1 MCPYGYCVTF
11 ATHRPRIPAEFHRKC
26 KKIGNAGFQAGQRPI
41 APRLVFALSV
51 PDLVLYG
58 GIPHVRRVIM
68 KAGHN
73 PSLSPAEQVR
83 RSRRPL
89 LFGYSLTAFAV
100 LLSFLAALV
109 LPESFRL
116 ALLGDLLQGGLVGAF
131 TFLTFQNML
140 RSQAQVRAFWFLL
153 FIGAAMWLASLLIW
167 STHELWFHLA
177 VPDVPLADIF
187 LFVGLVPLVAATALE
202 PQKAHDSRFR
212 SFGLLDLSI
221 LILYS
226 LYLFA
231 FFVFAYRLLPG
242 AMGIYNHNFNVAD
255 AIGNQLFAIA
265 TGVAFFRERGV
276 WRPVY
281 RIFFLSAA
289 GYALAS
295 DLINV
300 AIDLGR
306 YYTGSLY
313 DVPLV
318 AAMGG
323 FVCLCL
329 AGRPL
334 LQPAHATGERKGG
347 EQRSIRQFTF
357 LSSYLAM
364 LVTLSM
370 PAIGLWLLTSYA
382 PHDRLFSFRL
392 DITLLTI
399 FLLTLLL
406 SIKQDFL
413 SANLFGSLRHL
424 SNTYSSI
431 DRFKDHLVQGD
442 KLASLGELVAS
453 VADQIRKA
461 MTIIRNQATR
471 ITSRA
476 HGESRSRSLAGK
488 IGQYA
493 ERTDALVENMQRFAQ
508 ETPLQ
513 LAPVE
518 VKPLLESA
526 LHLSRISKLQNV
538 CVELEAETACPPVL
552 ADSSQLLHVFLQI
565 ISNAM
570 DALEE
575 VGGGKLAISVRP
587 CAPQVCI
594 QFSDTG
600 PGIRHPEHAF
610 EPFFTTKPVGKG
622 TGLGLSTCYGII
634 RQHEGD
640 ITCGNRLEG
649 GAYFTIFLPAA
660 ALPASDSGVATSIVS
675 ESAG

>member
-1 MCPYGYCVTF
+1 MRSTHFRRPMMKPGHKASVSTPQSAWHPSRPLLYGYC
-11 ATHRPRIPAEFHRKC
+11 
-26 KKIGNAGFQAGQRPI
+26 
-41 APRLVFALSV
+41 L
-51 PDLVLYG
+51 
-58 GIPHVRRVIM
+58 M
-68 KAGHN
+68 
-73 PSLSPAEQVR
+73 
-83 RSRRPL
+83 
-89 LFGYSLTAFAV
+89 AFAV
-100 LLSFLAALV
+100 LLSLVSALT
-109 LPESFRL
+109 LPKGIQSTL
-116 ALLGDLLQGGLVGAF
+116 IGDLLQAGLVGLF
-131 TFLTFQNML
+131 TFFAAQNMV
-140 RSQAQVRAFWFLL
+140 RSQEQVRAFWFML
-153 FIGAAMWLASLLIW
+153 FIGAGMWLASLLIW
-167 STHELWFHLA
+167 STHELWFHQA

-187 LFVGLVPLVAATALE
+187 LFLGLVPLVAATALE
-202 PQKAHDSRFR
+202 PERRHDSRFR
-212 SFGLLDLSI
+212 SFGLLDLSV

-231 FFVFAYRLLPG
+231 FFVYAYRLLPG
-242 AMGIYNHNFNVAD
+242 DMGTYNHNYNVA
-255 AIGNQLFAIA
+255 ASIGNQLFAVA
-265 TGVAFFRERGV
+265 TGIAFYRERGA

-281 RIFFLSAA
+281 RLFFFSAA
-289 GYALAS
+289 AYALAA

-300 AIDLGR
+300 AIDLGG
-306 YYTGSLY
+306 YHTGSLY

-318 AAMGG
+318 AGMAG
-323 FVCLCL
+323 FVCACL

-334 LQPAHATGERKGG
+334 GQADREMEKSEAGRQGT
-347 EQRSIRQFTF
+347 IRGLTF
-357 LSSYLAM
+357 LSSNLAM
-364 LVTLSM
+364 VVTLST
-370 PAIGLWLLTSYA
+370 PAMGLWLLGTYN
-382 PHDRLFSFRL
+382 PRDKLFAFRL
-392 DITLLTI
+392 DITLVTI

-431 DRFKDHLVQGD
+431 ERFKDHLVQGD

-453 VADQIRKA
+453 VAEQIRNA
-461 MTIIRNQATR
+461 MTVIREQALQ
-471 ITSRA
+471 ITSRS
-476 HGESRSRSLAGK
+476 HDESRSRSLAGK

-526 LHLSRISKLQNV
+526 LHLSRIEKVQNIAV
-538 CVELEAETACPPVL
+538 RLEADPACPPVL

-575 VGGGKLAISVRP
+575 VGGGELTISIRP
-587 CAPQVCI
+587 CELQVCI

-600 PGIRHPEHAF
+600 PGLRHPEHAF
-610 EPFFTTKPVGKG
+610 EPFFTTKGVGKG

-640 ITCGNRLEG
+640 ISCGNRLEG
-649 GAYFTIFLPAA
+649 GAYFTIFVPAA
-660 ALPASDSGVATSIVS
+660 APSRQDTSVLAAIGS
-675 ESAG
+675 EAAE

>member
-1 MCPYGYCVTF
+1 MKSGLNSSNP
-11 ATHRPRIPAEFHRKC
+11 PAER
-26 KKIGNAGFQAGQRPI
+26 AW
-41 APRLVFALSV
+41 
-51 PDLVLYG
+51 
-58 GIPHVRRVIM
+58 
-68 KAGHN
+68 
-73 PSLSPAEQVR
+73 

-89 LFGYSLTAFAV
+89 IFGYWLTAVAV
-100 LLSFLAALV
+100 LLSFVAALV
-109 LPESFRL
+109 LPKSFQL
-116 ALLGDLLQGGLVGAF
+116 GLFGDLLQAGLVGAF

-153 FIGAAMWLASLLIW
+153 FIGAAMLLASLLIW

-177 VPDVPLADIF
+177 VPDVPIGDIL

-202 PQKAHDSRFR
+202 PQRAHDSRFR

-231 FFVFAYRLLPG
+231 FFVYAYRLLPG
-242 AMGIYNHNFNVAD
+242 DLAIYNHNFNVAD
-255 AIGNQLFAIA
+255 SIGNQLFAVA
-265 TGVAFFRERGV
+265 TGVAFFRERGA
-276 WRPVY
+276 WRSVY

-289 GYALAS
+289 AYALAS

-300 AIDLGR
+300 AIDTGE

-313 DVPLV
+313 DVPLI

-323 FVCLCL
+323 FVCVCL

-334 LQPAHATGERKGG
+334 LQSAPGSGEREDGQQKAIQG
-347 EQRSIRQFTF
+347 FTF
-357 LSSYLAM
+357 LSSHLAM
-364 LVTLSM
+364 LVTLST
-370 PAIGLWLLTSYA
+370 PAIGLWLLTTYA
-382 PHDRLFSFRL
+382 PHDKLFAFRL

-442 KLASLGELVAS
+442 KLASLGELVAD
-453 VADQIRKA
+453 VADQIRNA
-461 MTIIRNQATR
+461 MIIIREQVSS
-471 ITSRA
+471 ITSRT
-476 HGESRSRSLAGK
+476 HGESRSRALAGK

-493 ERTDALVENMQRFAQ
+493 ERTDALVEDMRRFAQ

-513 LAPVE
+513 LAPAE

-526 LHLSRISKLQNV
+526 LHLSRIEKLQNV
-538 CVELEAETACPPVL
+538 RVQLEAEAACPPVL

-575 VGGGKLAISVRP
+575 VGGGELVISIRP
-587 CAPQVCI
+587 CEPQVCI

-600 PGIRHPEHAF
+600 PGLRHPEHAF

-649 GAYFTIFLPAA
+649 GAYFTIFVPAA
-660 ALPASDSGVATSIVS
+660 AVPVTDSGVPSSIVS
-675 ESAG
+675 GGAE

>member
-1 MCPYGYCVTF
+1 
-11 ATHRPRIPAEFHRKC
+11 
-26 KKIGNAGFQAGQRPI
+26 
-41 APRLVFALSV
+41 
-51 PDLVLYG
+51 
-58 GIPHVRRVIM
+58 M

-73 PSLSPAEQVR
+73 SSLAPAEKDR
-83 RSRRPL
+83 RSNRPL
-89 LFGYSLTAFAV
+89 LFGYSLTAAAV
-100 LLSFLAALV
+100 LLSSVAALV
-109 LPESFRL
+109 LPKGFELGLF
-116 ALLGDLLQGGLVGAF
+116 GDLLQAALAGAF

-140 RSQAQVRAFWFLL
+140 RSQAQVRAFWLLL
-153 FIGAAMWLASLLIW
+153 FIGAAMWLSSLLIW

-187 LFVGLVPLVAATALE
+187 LFVGLVPLVAATVLE
-202 PQKAHDSRFR
+202 PQKAHDVRFR
-212 SFGLLDLSI
+212 SFGLLDLAI
-221 LILYS
+221 LTLYS

-231 FFVFAYRLLPG
+231 FYVYAYRLLPG
-242 AMGIYNHNFNVAD
+242 TMGIYNHNFNVAD

-265 TGVAFFRERGV
+265 TGVAFFRERGA
-276 WRPVY
+276 WRPLY

-295 DLINV
+295 DAINV
-300 AIDLGR
+300 AIDLGK

-323 FVCLCL
+323 FVCLSL

-334 LQPAHATGERKGG
+334 IEPAPGAVERDGG
-347 EQRSIRQFTF
+347 KKRPFRRFTF
-357 LSSYLAM
+357 LPSHLAM
-364 LVTLSM
+364 LVTLST
-370 PAIGLWLLTSYA
+370 PAIGLWLLTTYA
-382 PHDRLFSFRL
+382 AHDRLFSFRL

-399 FLLTLLL
+399 FMLTLLL

-424 SNTYSSI
+424 SHTYSSI

-461 MTIIRNQATR
+461 MTIIRQQAAQ
-471 ITSRA
+471 ITSRS
-476 HGESRSRSLAGK
+476 HGESRSRTLAGK

-508 ETPLQ
+508 ETPLAV
-513 LAPVE
+513 APVA
-518 VKPLLESA
+518 VKPLLENA
-526 LHLSRISKLQNV
+526 LHLSRIDKLHNV
-538 CVELEAETACPPVL
+538 GVHLEAEADCPPVL

-575 VGGGKLAISVRP
+575 VGGGELTISIRP
-587 CAPQVCI
+587 CEPQVCI
-594 QFSDTG
+594 QFSDNG
-600 PGIRHPEHAF
+600 PGIRHPDHAF

-634 RQHEGD
+634 RQHDGD

-649 GAYFTIFLPAA
+649 GAYFTIFLPAV
-660 ALPASDSGVATSIVS
+660 ALSASVSGFASSVVS
-675 ESAG
+675 ERPG

>member
-1 MCPYGYCVTF
+1 
-11 ATHRPRIPAEFHRKC
+11 
-26 KKIGNAGFQAGQRPI
+26 
-41 APRLVFALSV
+41 
-51 PDLVLYG
+51 
-58 GIPHVRRVIM
+58 M
-68 KAGHN
+68 KSGPN
-73 PSLSPAEQVR
+73 SSNLPAEQVR
-83 RSRRPL
+83 HSRRLL
-89 LFGYSLTAFAV
+89 LFGYVLTAFAV
-100 LLSFLAALV
+100 LVSFLAALV
-109 LPESFRL
+109 LPKGFQL
-116 ALLGDLLQGGLVGAF
+116 CLLGDLLQVGLAGAS
-131 TFLTFQNML
+131 TFLAFQNML
-140 RSQAQVRAFWFLL
+140 RSQGQVRAFWFLL
-153 FIGAAMWLASLLIW
+153 FLGATMWLASLLIW
-167 STHELWFHLA
+167 STHELWFHRA

-187 LFVGLVPLVAATALE
+187 LFLGLVPLVAATALE
-202 PQKAHDSRFR
+202 PQKTHDSRFR

-231 FFVFAYRLLPG
+231 FFVYAYRLLPDD
-242 AMGIYNHNFNVAD
+242 MGIYNHNFNVAD
-255 AIGNQLFAIA
+255 DIGNQLFAVA

-289 GYALAS
+289 TYALAS

-300 AIDLGR
+300 AIDTGG

-313 DVPLV
+313 DIPLV

-323 FVCLCL
+323 FVCVCL

-334 LQPAHATGERKGG
+334 LQPTPPTGEREAGRQKHL
-347 EQRSIRQFTF
+347 QRFTF
-357 LSSYLAM
+357 LYSHLAM
-364 LVTLSM
+364 LVTLST
-370 PAIGLWLLTSYA
+370 PAIGLWLLTTYA
-382 PHDRLFSFRL
+382 PHDKLFAFRL

-413 SANLFGSLRHL
+413 SANHFGSLQHL
-424 SNTYSSI
+424 SNTYSRI

-453 VADQIRKA
+453 VADQIRNA
-461 MTIIRNQATR
+461 MAMIQEQAAL
-471 ITSRA
+471 ITSRS
-476 HGESRSRSLAGK
+476 HDESRSRTLAGK

-493 ERTDALVENMQRFAQ
+493 ERTDALVENMQHFAQ

-518 VKPLLESA
+518 VQPLLESA
-526 LHLSRISKLQNV
+526 LHLSRIDKLKNV
-538 CVELEAETACPPVL
+538 RVELQAEAACPPVL
-552 ADSSQLLHVFLQI
+552 ADTSQLLHVFLQI

-575 VGGGKLAISVRP
+575 VGGGDLVISVRP
-587 CAPQVCI
+587 CEPQVCI

-600 PGIRHPEHAF
+600 PGLRHPEHAF

-649 GAYFTIFLPAA
+649 GAYFTIFVPAAVLPAA
-660 ALPASDSGVATSIVS
+660 DSAIPSAIASEGAV
-675 ESAG
+675 

>member
-1 MCPYGYCVTF
+1 
-11 ATHRPRIPAEFHRKC
+11 
-26 KKIGNAGFQAGQRPI
+26 
-41 APRLVFALSV
+41 
-51 PDLVLYG
+51 
-58 GIPHVRRVIM
+58 
-68 KAGHN
+68 
-73 PSLSPAEQVR
+73 
-83 RSRRPL
+83 
-89 LFGYSLTAFAV
+89 V
-100 LLSFLAALV
+100 LLSFVAALA
-109 LPESFRL
+109 LPKGFQLS
-116 ALLGDLLQGGLVGAF
+116 LLGDLLQAGLVGTF

-153 FIGAAMWLASLLIW
+153 FIGAVMWLSSLLIW

-202 PQKAHDSRFR
+202 PQRVHDSRFR
-212 SFGLLDLSI
+212 PFGLLDLSI

-231 FFVFAYRLLPG
+231 FFVYAYRLLPG
-242 AMGIYNHNFNVAD
+242 DLAIYNHNFNVAD
-255 AIGNQLFAIA
+255 SIGNQLFAVA
-265 TGVAFFRERGV
+265 TGVAFFRERGA

-289 GYALAS
+289 AYALAS

-300 AIDLGR
+300 AIDTGE

-313 DVPLV
+313 DVPLI
-318 AAMGG
+318 AATGG
-323 FVCLCL
+323 FVCLSL

-334 LQPAHATGERKGG
+334 LQSAPGSGERKGG
-347 EQRSIRQFTF
+347 HQKTIRGFTF
-357 LSSYLAM
+357 LSSHLAM
-364 LVTLSM
+364 LVTLST
-370 PAIGLWLLTSYA
+370 PAIGLWLLTTYA
-382 PHDRLFSFRL
+382 PHDKLFAFRL

-424 SNTYSSI
+424 STTYSSI

-442 KLASLGELVAS
+442 KLASLGELVAD

-461 MTIIRNQATR
+461 MTIIREQSSS
-471 ITSRA
+471 ITSRS
-476 HGESRSRSLAGK
+476 HGESRSRALAGK

-526 LHLSRISKLQNV
+526 LHLSRIEKLQNV
-538 CVELEAETACPPVL
+538 RVQLEAEAACPPVL

-575 VGGGKLAISVRP
+575 VGGGELAISIRP
-587 CAPQVCI
+587 CEPQVCI

-600 PGIRHPEHAF
+600 PGLRHPEHAF

-649 GAYFTIFLPAA
+649 GAYFTIFVPAA
-660 ALPASDSGVATSIVS
+660 AVPATDSSVPSFLVS
-675 ESAG
+675 EGTE

>member
-1 MCPYGYCVTF
+1 
-11 ATHRPRIPAEFHRKC
+11 
-26 KKIGNAGFQAGQRPI
+26 
-41 APRLVFALSV
+41 
-51 PDLVLYG
+51 
-58 GIPHVRRVIM
+58 M
-68 KAGHN
+68 KSGHN
-73 PSLSPAEQVR
+73 SSNSPAEQAR

-89 LFGYSLTAFAV
+89 LFGYVLTVVVALV
-100 LLSFLAALV
+100 SFVAALIFPKG
-109 LPESFRL
+109 LQLGLF
-116 ALLGDLLQGGLVGAF
+116 GDLLQAGLVGTFA
-131 TFLTFQNML
+131 FLTFQNMI
-140 RSQAQVRAFWFLL
+140 RSHAQVRTFWLLL

-167 STHELWFHLA
+167 STHELWFHLL
-177 VPDVPLADIF
+177 VPDVPLADIL

-202 PQKAHDSRFR
+202 PQRPHDSRFR
-212 SFGLLDLSI
+212 PFGLLDLSI

-231 FFVFAYRLLPG
+231 FFVYAYRLLPG
-242 AMGIYNHNFNVAD
+242 DLAIYNHNFNVAD
-255 AIGNQLFAIA
+255 SIGNQLFAIA
-265 TGVAFFRERGV
+265 TGVAFFRERGA

-289 GYALAS
+289 AYALAS

-300 AIDLGR
+300 AIDTGE

-313 DVPLV
+313 DVPLI
-318 AAMGG
+318 AATGG
-323 FVCLCL
+323 FVCVCL

-334 LQPAHATGERKGG
+334 LQPAPATGEREGDK
-347 EQRSIRQFTF
+347 QRSIRGFTF
-357 LSSYLAM
+357 LSSHLAM
-364 LVTLSM
+364 LVTLST
-370 PAIGLWLLTSYA
+370 PAIGLWLLTTYA
-382 PHDRLFSFRL
+382 PNDKLFSFRL

-424 SNTYSSI
+424 STTYSSI

-453 VADQIRKA
+453 VAEQIRNA
-461 MTIIRNQATR
+461 MTTIREQASS
-471 ITSRA
+471 ITSRS

-526 LHLSRISKLQNV
+526 LHLSRIEKLQSV
-538 CVELEAETACPPVL
+538 RVQLDAEAACPPVL

-575 VGGGKLAISVRP
+575 VGGGELVISIRP
-587 CAPQVCI
+587 CEPQVCI

-600 PGIRHPEHAF
+600 PGLQHPEHAF

-634 RQHEGD
+634 RQHDGD

-649 GAYFTIFLPAA
+649 GAYFTIFVPAA
-660 ALPASDSGVATSIVS
+660 AVPAVDSSFASPVVS
-675 ESAG
+675 ERAG

>member
-1 MCPYGYCVTF
+1 MKSGPNSSN
-11 ATHRPRIPAEFHRKC
+11 PP
-26 KKIGNAGFQAGQRPI
+26 AGQARHSQKLL
-41 APRLVFALSV
+41 RL
-51 PDLVLYG
+51 
-58 GIPHVRRVIM
+58 
-68 KAGHN
+68 
-73 PSLSPAEQVR
+73 
-83 RSRRPL
+83 
-89 LFGYSLTAFAV
+89 GYLLTAAAV
-100 LLSFLAALV
+100 LLLFIAALV
-109 LPESFRL
+109 LPRGFQL
-116 ALLGDLLQGGLVGAF
+116 ALLGDLLRTGLVGAI
-131 TFLTFQNML
+131 TFLTLQNAL
-140 RSQAQVRAFWFLL
+140 RSKGQVRAFWFML
-153 FIGAAMWLASLLIW
+153 FVGAAMWLAGLLIW
-167 STHELWFHLA
+167 STQELWFRRP
-177 VPDVPLADIF
+177 VPDVPVSDI
-187 LFVGLVPLVAATALE
+187 LFFVKLVPLVAATALE

-212 SFGLLDLSI
+212 PFGLLDLSI
-221 LILYS
+221 LMLYS

-231 FFVFAYRLLPG
+231 FFVYAYRLLPG
-242 AMGIYNHNFNVAD
+242 AVGIYNNNFNVAD
-255 AIGNQLFAIA
+255 AIGNQIFAVA
-265 TGVAFFRERGV
+265 TGIAFFRERGA

-289 GYALAS
+289 GYALACN
-295 DLINV
+295 LINP

-306 YYTGSLY
+306 YYVGSLY

-334 LQPAHATGERKGG
+334 LQPALAAGEGERG
-347 EQRSIRQFTF
+347 EQKTTRRFTF
-357 LSSYLAM
+357 LSSRLAM
-364 LVTLSM
+364 LVTLST
-370 PAIGLWLLTSYA
+370 PAIGLWLLATYA
-382 PHDRLFSFRL
+382 PHDRFFAFRL
-392 DITLLTI
+392 DITLVTI

-442 KLASLGELVAS
+442 KLASLGELVAR
-453 VADQIRKA
+453 VAEQIRKA
-461 MTIIRNQATR
+461 MTIIREQVSI
-471 ITSRA
+471 ITSRSY
-476 HGESRSRSLAGK
+476 GESRSRSLAEK

-493 ERTDALVENMQRFAQ
+493 GRTDALVENMQRFSQ

-526 LHLSRISKLQNV
+526 LHLSRIEKLQYV
-538 CVELEAETACPPVL
+538 RVELEAESSCLPVL

-575 VGGGKLAISVRP
+575 VGGGELVISVRP
-587 CAPQVCI
+587 CEPQVCI

-600 PGIRHPEHAF
+600 PGIRQPEHVF

-660 ALPASDSGVATSIVS
+660 VLPAPDSGVPPPVVS
-675 ESAG
+675 EGAG

>member
-1 MCPYGYCVTF
+1 M
-11 ATHRPRIPAEFHRKC
+11 
-26 KKIGNAGFQAGQRPI
+26 
-41 APRLVFALSV
+41 L
-51 PDLVLYG
+51 
-58 GIPHVRRVIM
+58 M
-68 KAGHN
+68 KAGLN
-73 PSLSPAEQVR
+73 SSLAPPEKGW
-83 RSRRPL
+83 RSNRPL
-89 LFGYSLTAFAV
+89 LFGYFLMAAAV
-100 LLSFLAALV
+100 LLSFIASLV
-109 LPESFRL
+109 LPKGFQL
-116 ALLGDLLQGGLVGAF
+116 GLLGDLLQVGLVGTF

-140 RSQAQVRAFWFLL
+140 RSKTQVRAFWLLL
-153 FIGAAMWLASLLIW
+153 FIGAAMWLSSLLIW
-167 STHELWFHLA
+167 STQELWFHLA

-187 LFVGLVPLVAATALE
+187 LFVGLVPLVAATALQ
-202 PQKAHDSRFR
+202 PQKSHDARFR

-221 LILYS
+221 LIFYS
-226 LYLFA
+226 LYLFG

-242 AMGIYNHNFNVAD
+242 AMAIYNHSFNVAD
-255 AIGNQLFAIA
+255 AIGNQLFAVA
-265 TGVAFFRERGV
+265 TGVAFFRERGA

-289 GYALAS
+289 AYALAS

-300 AIDLGR
+300 AIDRGG
-306 YYTGSLY
+306 YYTGSFY

-334 LQPAHATGERKGG
+334 LEPANAAGERQGG
-347 EQRSIRQFTF
+347 QQRPVRPFAF
-357 LSSYLAM
+357 LSSHLAM
-364 LVTLSM
+364 IVTLST
-370 PAIGLWLLTSYA
+370 PAIGLWLLTTYA
-382 PHDRLFSFRL
+382 PHDRLFTFRL
-392 DITLLTI
+392 DITLITI
-399 FLLTLLL
+399 FVLTLLL
-406 SIKQDFL
+406 SIKQDLL

-424 SNTYSSI
+424 SSTYSSI

-442 KLASLGELVAS
+442 KLASLGELVAR

-461 MTIIRNQATR
+461 MAIIREQATR
-471 ITSRA
+471 ITTRA
-476 HGESRSRSLAGK
+476 HGESRRHALAGK

-493 ERTDALVENMQRFAQ
+493 ERTDALVEDMQRFAQ

-518 VKPLLESA
+518 VKPLLENA
-526 LHLSRISKLQNV
+526 IHLSRIDRLRTVRVQW
-538 CVELEAETACPPVL
+538 EAETACPPVL

-575 VGGGKLAISVRP
+575 VGGGEISISIRP
-587 CAPQVCI
+587 CEPQVCI

-600 PGIRHPEHAF
+600 PGLRHPEHAF

-634 RQHEGD
+634 RQHDGD

-660 ALPASDSGVATSIVS
+660 AVPATDSGIPSSIVS
-675 ESAG
+675 ERA

>member
-1 MCPYGYCVTF
+1 
-11 ATHRPRIPAEFHRKC
+11 
-26 KKIGNAGFQAGQRPI
+26 
-41 APRLVFALSV
+41 
-51 PDLVLYG
+51 
-58 GIPHVRRVIM
+58 M
-68 KAGHN
+68 KSGLNSSN
-73 PSLSPAEQVR
+73 PPAEQAR
-83 RSRRPL
+83 RSQRFLRLGYL
-89 LFGYSLTAFAV
+89 LTGMAV
-100 LLSFLAALV
+100 LVSLVAALV
-109 LPESFRL
+109 LPRGSQL
-116 ALLGDLLQGGLVGAF
+116 AVLGDLLESALFAAF
-131 TFLTFQNML
+131 MLLALQNTL
-140 RSQAQVRAFWFLL
+140 RSRAQVRAFWFLL
-153 FIGAAMWLASLLIW
+153 FMGAALWLGSLVIW
-167 STHELWFHLA
+167 STQELWFKRA
-177 VPDVPLADIF
+177 VHDAPFTDILLF
-187 LFVGLVPLVAATALE
+187 LGLVPLVAATAVE
-202 PQKAHDSRFR
+202 PQREHDSRFR

-231 FFVFAYRLLPG
+231 FFVYAYRLLPG
-242 AMGIYNHNFNVAD
+242 ELKIYNSRFNVAA
-255 AIGNQLFAIA
+255 AIGNQLLAVV
-265 TGVAFFRERGV
+265 TGVVFFRERGA
-276 WRPVY
+276 WRAVY
-281 RIFFLSAA
+281 RNFFFAA
-289 GYALAS
+289 TAYALAA
-295 DLINV
+295 DLINP
-300 AIDLGR
+300 AIDSGK

-318 AAMGG
+318 AAIGG
-323 FVCLCL
+323 FVCACL

-334 LQPAHATGERKGG
+334 LQPAPATEDRKEGR
-347 EQRSIRQFTF
+347 QRPVQRFTF
-357 LSSYLAM
+357 LSSYMAM
-364 LVTLSM
+364 LVTLST
-370 PAIGLWLLTSYA
+370 PGVGLWLLTTYG
-382 PHDRLFSFRL
+382 PHDKLFAFRL
-392 DITLLTI
+392 DITLLTM

-424 SNTYSSI
+424 SSTYSSI

-461 MTIIRNQATR
+461 MAIIREQVS
-471 ITSRA
+471 ILTSRA
-476 HGESRSRSLAGK
+476 QGESRCRSLAEK

-493 ERTDALVENMQRFAQ
+493 ERTDSLVEDMQRFSQ

-526 LHLSRISKLQNV
+526 LHLSRLDRVQNV
-538 CVELEAETACPPVL
+538 RVELEAESSCPPVM

-575 VGGGKLAISVRP
+575 VGGGELLISIRG
-587 CAPQVCI
+587 CEPQVCI

-600 PGIRHPEHAF
+600 PGIRHPEHVF

-649 GAYFTIFLPAA
+649 GAYFTIFVPAA
-660 ALPASDSGVATSIVS
+660 VVPAQDSGVPSSVAS
-675 ESAG
+675 ESAE